1 MQVLIDFVTSANA
14 PWWSALVGILAGG
27 FLTYFTTLRS
37 MKAQAELDK
46 QRVET
51 ERKHVEH
58 DQWRDAAV
66 SHVSDLIAVHF
77 RYLEYVL
84 RAHRDINSKHSLEDR
99 NESNR
104 AYIKDVA
111 DDLSK
116 NGLPLMS
123 EMQRVYSLI
132 EITTGGGVAQA
143 ARNLLLKDNE
153 HVPQLSEQEFTRT
166 REDASVASAILMHT
180 AKRRLSIKQDADD
193 PIVANLID
201 TARSVELPD
210 VQ

>member
-1 MQVLIDFVTSANA
+1 
-14 PWWSALVGILAGG
+14 
-27 FLTYFTTLRS
+27 
-37 MKAQAELDK
+37 MKAQADLDN
-46 QRVET
+46 QRLET

-58 DQWRDAAV
+58 DEWRGAAV
-66 SHVSDLIAVHF
+66 SYVSDFMAVHF

-84 RAHRDINSKHSLEDR
+84 RAHHDINAKHAREDR
-99 NESNR
+99 SETNR
-104 AYIKDVA
+104 AYVKDLA
-111 DDLSK
+111 DALSEK
-116 NGLPLMS
+116 GLPLMS

-132 EITTGGGVAQA
+132 EITTGGAVAQA

-153 HVPQLSEQEFTRT
+153 HVPQLSEPKFTRT

-193 PIVANLID
+193 PFVANLID